1 MKNYDPNKK
10 SLYPMYYNVNNLYGQ
25 AMSQKMSAYGFK
37 WRQDL
42 FRFDE
47 EFIHNYD
54 EHSDKRYIFEVD
66 IDYPNQLQKNIATLH
81 SYA

>member
-1 MKNYDPNKK
+1 
-10 SLYPMYYNVNNLYGQ
+10 
-25 AMSQKMSAYGFK
+25 MSQKMSAYGFK

-47 EFIHNYD
+47 EFIQKYD

-66 IDYPNQLQKNIATLH
+66 IDYPN
-81 SYA
+81 